1 MDPRIGACLRAAPP
15 FTPSCVISRLC
26 RVRDG
31 PARAGDGRRA
41 DDVILL
47 REQRVTACCAPV
59 CPLGDPFSP
68 GGLTLAAQTSEA
80 RGLADDERARVAA
93 DVDIEMVR
101 VQVLYFARAREATGG
116 MTEESFEVGGAAA
129 DTDALRAALVE
140 KHPSLQSV
148 LESCVLAVNQEYAT
162 GNTALSEGCEVA
174 VIPPISGG

>member
-1 MDPRIGACLRAAPP
+1 MTG
-15 FTPSCVISRLC
+15 PSDRQSAFY
-26 RVRDG
+26 G
-31 PARAGDGRRA
+31 Y
-41 DDVILL
+41 
-47 REQRVTACCAPV
+47 
-59 CPLGDPFSP
+59 PFSP

-80 RGLADDERARVAA
+80 RGLADDDRARVAA

-116 MTEESFEVGGAAA
+116 VTEESFEVEGAAA
-129 DTDALRAALVE
+129 DTDALRAALVA

-174 VIPPISGG
+174 IIPPISGG

>member
-1 MDPRIGACLRAAPP
+1 M
-15 FTPSCVISRLC
+15 
-26 RVRDG
+26 
-31 PARAGDGRRA
+31 
-41 DDVILL
+41 
-47 REQRVTACCAPV
+47 TACRAPHCAFYEY
-59 CPLGDPFSP
+59 PFSP